1 MNAILKST
9 LLLATLAAATQP
21 AQALEHLY
29 GSYSGGTCKAMYGS
43 DTGLFRTDS
52 LGLWYSGAGSVNK
65 TVVCPLVRQH
75 VTNSGGTY
83 GLWIK
88 ARSAGGRT
96 LTCTSQALDIN
107 GNLVASKSAST
118 TSSTVTTLSL
128 DLDASGPYGTYALFC
143 SVPPN
148 GSLWTYQ
155 INELK

>member
-1 MNAILKST
+1 MNAMLKST
-9 LLLATLAAATQP
+9 LFAATLATAIQP
-21 AQALEHLY
+21 AHALEHLY

-43 DTGLFRTDS
+43 DTSLFRTDT
-52 LGLWYSGAGSVNK
+52 LGLWYTGVGSVNK

-83 GLWIK
+83 GMYIK
-88 ARSAGGRT
+88 VRSAGGRT

-118 TSSTVTTLSL
+118 TSSTPTTLNL
-128 DLDASGPYGTYALFC
+128 DLNASAPYGTYAIFC

-148 GSLWTYQ
+148 GSLWTYH